1 MPGFFDWH
9 RQKTFQCSNTHLIE
23 NQKLANLGIIRIQ
36 SQNTPQNSCKKQL
49 IVWIILIT
57 TVFHHQFI
65 NMKSIK
71 YNEKSALDNEMK

>member
-9 RQKTFQCSNTHLIE
+9 QQKTFQCSNTHLKE

-49 IVWIILIT
+49 IVWIILIA
-57 TVFHHQFI
+57 TVRSTNTDTGTLLMLIHQQP
-65 NMKSIK
+65 
-71 YNEKSALDNEMK
+71 L